1 MPRWKERKGANGYE
15 SESNQCCGIFDADW
29 TDYCAFAGGP
39 GGLPLC
45 VCSLVLSVVSQ
56 ILAVIPVLGWLLLI
70 VVQILYLVLLV
81 LTIVG
86 IINAAQ
92 DVEKPLPIVGGIQL
106 LR

>member
-1 MPRWKERKGANGYE
+1 M
-15 SESNQCCGIFDADW
+15 
-29 TDYCAFAGGP
+29 
-39 GGLPLC
+39 
-45 VCSLVLSVVSQ
+45 CSLVLSVVSQ

>member
-1 MPRWKERKGANGYE
+1 MSRKATNVVAYLTLIGLIIALLLGDRAACRFHL
-15 SESNQCCGIFDADW
+15 NQAL
-29 TDYCAFAGGP
+29 T
-39 GGLPLC
+39 LC

-56 ILAVIPVLGWLLLI
+56 ILEVIPVLGWLLLF